1 MKNPRTKKYPI
12 FTYLCWLL
20 VVAMLFTGV
29 TFSRYSITRSG
40 SLSTDI
46 ASLNCGYTVDG
57 INSLLFDNNN
67 HSGSSSANTVRFTL
81 KNYTEKTET
90 VDGVEHTDKI
100 ISEVDVEGGL
110 RLYLPADL
118 ADNLAIQ
125 ITGTNV
131 SNVLTPQIV
140 LGELF
145 YGKSGDTDKNGN
157 VILNDSYKQ
166 YSSTDK
172 PFSTSNFT
180 DYGARNYP
188 DENWTVGGTLA
199 NNGTLTVNNTQTTVD
214 GATVGSGIDM
224 TVSAGSETDAYS
236 IGFQRGT
243 VSAPLYLDLEKQ
255 VTYYTIDISLP
266 EMYFTAGVEKALRY
280 VVHFTLVRRIAPE
293 VNWNNEAGNNIYLVA
308 EGQNLSPDAEIV
320 PMSDL
325 ITKPP
330 ANGYEY
336 VAMHD
341 GERVKITGFHFE
353 QEAPTVG
360 GSNSNGQT
368 TVRVKCTYNNQAE
381 YAEDGIYTSGGYNV
395 SLFHVARINNSDTD
409 SGTGDDSQQG
419 NQYNGEVVHPL
430 LLDNNTNI
438 IENVTFENM
447 ATLSSIFNILDQ
459 TQVTGTCTASYN
471 PVTIN
476 LTNVSIDPLH
486 NSDGSGISVTYGIS
500 RSYNFKMRATF
511 VQASQT
517 PSQGGT
523 QS

>member
-29 TFSRYSITRSG
+29 TFSRYSITQSG
-40 SLSTDI
+40 SLSTDV
-46 ASLNCGYTVDG
+46 ANLNCGYTVDG

-90 VDGVEHTDKI
+90 VDGVEQTDKI

-125 ITGTNV
+125 ITGTDV

-166 YSSTDK
+166 YSSTDNH
-172 PFSTSNFT
+172 FSTSNFT

-188 DENWTVGGTLA
+188 DEDWTVGGTLA

-266 EMYFTAGVEKALRY
+266 EMYFTAGVEKALQY
-280 VVHFTLVRRIAPE
+280 VVHFTLVKRIAPE
-293 VNWNNEAGNNIYLVA
+293 VNWNNEGGNSIYLVA
-308 EGQNLSPDAEIV
+308 EGQNPSSDAEKV
-320 PMSDL
+320 PMSYL

-336 VAMHD
+336 VAIHD

-353 QEAPTVG
+353 QEAPIVR
-360 GSNSNGQT
+360 GSNSNEQT
-368 TVRVKCTYNNQAE
+368 TVRVKCTYN
-381 YAEDGIYTSGGYNV
+381 TYNDEGRYDV
-395 SLFHVARINNSDTD
+395 SLFHVARINNSDTA
-409 SGTGDDSQQG
+409 SGTDDDSQQG

-438 IENVTFENM
+438 IENVTFSNM
-447 ATLSSIFNILDQ
+447 ATLSSILNQ

-471 PVTIN
+471 PATIN

-486 NSDGSGISVTYGIS
+486 NSDGSDISVSYGIS

>member
-29 TFSRYSITRSG
+29 TFSRYSITQSG

-125 ITGTNV
+125 ITGTDV

-145 YGKSGDTDKNGN
+145 YGKSGNTDGNGN
-157 VILNDSYKQ
+157 VILNGSYKQ
-166 YSSTDK
+166 YSSTDNH
-172 PFSTSNFT
+172 FSTSNFT

-188 DENWTVGGTLA
+188 DEDWTVGGTLA
-199 NNGTLTVNNTQTTVD
+199 NNGTLTVNNTQTTAD

-308 EGQNLSPDAEIV
+308 EDQDPSSDAEKV

-330 ANGYEY
+330 AANQEY
-336 VAMHD
+336 VAIHNN
-341 GERVKITGFHFE
+341 ERVKITGFHFE
-353 QEAPTVG
+353 QEAPIVR
-360 GSNSNGQT
+360 GSNSNEQT
-368 TVRVKCTYNNQAE
+368 TVRVKCTYNNA
-381 YAEDGIYTSGGYNV
+381 GGYNV

-419 NQYNGEVVHPL
+419 SQYNGEVVHPL
-430 LLDNNTNI
+430 HVGNSNNISGVAFPDYSSDDASEVYNKTL
-438 IENVTFENM
+438 
-447 ATLSSIFNILDQ
+447 LSSILNQ
-459 TQVTGTCTASYN
+459 TSQTSVTGTCTASYN

-486 NSDGSGISVTYGIS
+486 NSDGSNISVTYGIS

>member
-1 MKNPRTKKYPI
+1 
-12 FTYLCWLL
+12 
-20 VVAMLFTGV
+20 MLFTGV
-29 TFSRYSITRSG
+29 TFSRYSITQSG
-40 SLSTDI
+40 SLSTDV
-46 ASLNCGYTVDG
+46 ANFNCGYTVDG

-90 VDGVEHTDKI
+90 VDGVEQTDKI

-125 ITGTNV
+125 ITGTDV

-157 VILNDSYKQ
+157 VILNDRYKQ
-166 YSSTDK
+166 YSSTDN

-188 DENWTVGGTLA
+188 DEVWTVGGTLA

-280 VVHFTLVRRIAPE
+280 VVHFTLVKRIAPE
-293 VNWNNEAGNNIYLVA
+293 VNWNNEAGNSIYLVA
-308 EGQNLSPDAEIV
+308 EGQNPSSDAEKV

-336 VAMHD
+336 VAIHD

-353 QEAPTVG
+353 QEAPIVR
-360 GSNSNGQT
+360 GSNSNEQT
-368 TVRVKCTYNNQAE
+368 TVRVKCTYNNA
-381 YAEDGIYTSGGYNV
+381 GGYNV

-447 ATLSSIFNILDQ
+447 ATLSSILNILDQ

>member
-29 TFSRYSITRSG
+29 TFSRYSITQSG
-40 SLSTDI
+40 SLSTDV
-46 ASLNCGYTVDG
+46 ANFNCGYTVDG

-90 VDGVEHTDKI
+90 VDGAEQTTRIV
-100 ISEVDVEGGL
+100 SEVNVEGGL

-125 ITGTNV
+125 ITGTDV
-131 SNVLTPQIV
+131 STVLTPQIV

-145 YGKSGDTDKNGN
+145 YGKSGETDENGN
-157 VILNDSYKQ
+157 VRLNEDYAE
-166 YSSTDK
+166 YSSTDN
-172 PFSTSNFT
+172 PFSTSYFT

-188 DENWTVGGTLA
+188 AENWTVDGTLA
-199 NNGTLTVNNTQTTVD
+199 NNGTLTVNNT
-214 GATVGSGIDM
+214 GGSGIDM
-224 TVSAGSETDAYS
+224 TVSASPETDAYS
-236 IGFQRGT
+236 IGFRRGA
-243 VSAPLYLDLEKQ
+243 VSAPLYLDLEKK

-266 EMYFTAGVEKALRY
+266 EMYFEAGRDKALQY

-293 VNWNNEAGNNIYLVA
+293 VNWNNEAGNNIYLVEKDD
-308 EGQNLSPDAEIV
+308 EGQDSSLGKKV
-320 PMSDL
+320 PMSEL
-325 ITKPP
+325 ITNPP
-330 ANGYEY
+330 AANQEY
-336 VAMHD
+336 VAIHD

-353 QEAPTVG
+353 QEAPIVR
-360 GSNSNGQT
+360 GSNSNEQT
-368 TVRVKCTYNNQAE
+368 TVRVKCTYN
-381 YAEDGIYTSGGYNV
+381 TYNDEGRYDV
-395 SLFHVARINNSDTD
+395 SLFHVARINNSDTA

-430 LLDNNTNI
+430 HVGNSNNISGVAFPDYSSDGASEVYNKTL
-438 IENVTFENM
+438 
-447 ATLSSIFNILDQ
+447 LSSILNQ
-459 TQVTGTCTASYN
+459 TPVTGTCTASYN
-471 PVTIN
+471 PATIN

-486 NSDGSGISVTYGIS
+486 NSDGSDISVSYGIS